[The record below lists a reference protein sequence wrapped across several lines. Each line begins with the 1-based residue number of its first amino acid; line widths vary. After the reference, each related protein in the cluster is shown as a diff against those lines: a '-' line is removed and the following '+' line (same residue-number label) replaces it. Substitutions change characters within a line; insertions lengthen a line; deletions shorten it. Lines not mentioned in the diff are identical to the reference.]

1 MADETTTTKW
11 DVNHEPTNEDH
22 ESQRESLTRITTQQY
37 KYSLL
42 PPLTGG
48 AESMI
53 RIASDT
59 IVLQSS
65 ACTLCLCVGRAWR
78 SPSAY
83 SLKPHGKE

>member
-1 MADETTTTKW
+1 MSHNAT
-11 DVNHEPTNEDH
+11 
-22 ESQRESLTRITTQQY
+22 RLTRITTQQY

-78 SPSAY
+78 SPSVY
-83 SLKPHGKE
+83 SLKPYQALCWRATWASILV

>member
-1 MADETTTTKW
+1 MTAMADETTTTKW

-22 ESQRESLTRITTQQY
+22 ESQRECLTKITTQQY

-53 RIASDT
+53 RIASDK
-59 IVLQSS
+59 IVL
-65 ACTLCLCVGRAWR
+65 
-78 SPSAY
+78 
-83 SLKPHGKE
+83 